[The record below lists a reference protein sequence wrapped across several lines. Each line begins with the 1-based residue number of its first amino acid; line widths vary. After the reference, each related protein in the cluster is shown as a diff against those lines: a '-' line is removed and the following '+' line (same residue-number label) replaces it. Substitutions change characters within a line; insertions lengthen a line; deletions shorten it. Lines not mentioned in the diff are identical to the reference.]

1 MIYDINLMVNP
12 APKPKK
18 PEDLRWEDIAE
29 EVLGGIRSLKAP
41 KSLRDYPIR
50 KLVTHAQALG
60 YYLAD
65 QNVKT
70 NQLRKF
76 LDAVNRIKA
85 DLRQENDVRLSEV
98 EVELQ
103 VLKPKLAYAV
113 GRSDKREKTA
123 LDSFS
128 QVISIAIDSVKNAE
142 LIKTEKDK
150 KEFREDF
157 DRLVYLIESVVAYHK
172 AAGGRNQ

>member
-1 MIYDINLMVNP
+1 MVNP

-18 PEDLRWEDIAE
+18 SEDPRWEDIAE
-29 EVLGGIRSLKAP
+29 EVLGGVKSLKAP

-50 KLVTHAQALG
+50 KLVTHTKALG
-60 YYLAD
+60 EYLAE

-76 LDAVNRIKA
+76 LDAINRVKA
-85 DLRQENDVRLSEV
+85 DLRQENDVDLSKV

-113 GRSDKREKTA
+113 GRSSKREEPA
-123 LDSFS
+123 LNSFS
-128 QVISIAIDSVKNAE
+128 QVISAAIDSIKNIE
-142 LIKTEKDK
+142 LIKTGKDK
-150 KEFREDF
+150 EEFREDF